1 MIDIS
6 FSSELIEQITIMS
19 LLSFLVVIVFAIIWL
34 KDLFAAVILLGVYS
48 LAAAAIFVVMDAV
61 DVAFTEAA
69 VGAGISTIL
78 LLGALSLTEHEQKPQ
93 TNKNPIAILIVLF
106 TGGLLL
112 YGTMDLPFYGSAVSA
127 VNTHPEIA
135 GRFIFESKFETGVP
149 NIVTSVLASY
159 RGYDTLG
166 ETAVVFTAAVA
177 VLALIGLRRIY
188 REDSS
193 QEFGENSSL
202 NTDNSSNTGNKSENQ
217 DIAKQFD
224 ETDIQFKKDG
234 SIQTKYHDAQI
245 NDSDPKGGNSA

>member
-1 MIDIS
+1 MLDIQ
-6 FSSELIEQITIMS
+6 FSSALIEQITIMS

-34 KDLFAAVILLGVYS
+34 KDLFAAVILLGIYS

-78 LLGALSLTEHEQKPQ
+78 LLGALSLTKHEQKPQ
-93 TNKNPIAILIVLF
+93 SNNNPVAIIIVLF
-106 TGGLLL
+106 TGGLLI
-112 YGTMDLPFYGSAVSA
+112 YGTVDLPFYGSAASA
-127 VNTHPEIA
+127 VNTHPDIA
-135 GRFIFESKFETGVP
+135 SRFIFQSESEIGVP

-188 REDSS
+188 RNDDEQD
-193 QEFGENSSL
+193 FG
-202 NTDNSSNTGNKSENQ
+202 DNKTAEQ
-217 DIAKQFD
+217 TD
-224 ETDIQFKKDG
+224 ETDIKFRADGTIKTKYKDANQTALNASRENAKDG
-234 SIQTKYHDAQI
+234 ETAS
-245 NDSDPKGGNSA
+245 

>member
-1 MIDIS
+1 MLDIQ
-6 FSSELIEQITIMS
+6 FSTALIEQITIMS

-48 LAAAAIFVVMDAV
+48 LSAAAIFIVMDAV

-93 TNKNPIAILIVLF
+93 SNSNPIAIIIVLF
-106 TGGLLL
+106 TGALLI
-112 YGTMDLPFYGSAVSA
+112 YGTVDLPFYGSAASA
-127 VNTHPEIA
+127 VNTHPDIA
-135 GRFIFESKFETGVP
+135 SRFIFQSEAETGVP

-177 VLALIGLRRIY
+177 VIALIGLRRIY
-188 REDSS
+188 RDDSE
-193 QEFGENSSL
+193 QEFGN
-202 NTDNSSNTGNKSENQ
+202 NANINQ
-217 DIAKQFD
+217 AKQTD
-224 ETDIQFKKDG
+224 ETDIKFHADGTIKTKYKDANQMVLNAAKEDDKDG
-234 SIQTKYHDAQI
+234 GTAT
-245 NDSDPKGGNSA
+245 

>member
-1 MIDIS
+1 MLDIQ
-6 FSSELIEQITIMS
+6 FSSALIEQITIMS

-34 KDLFAAVILLGVYS
+34 KDLFAAVILLGIYS

-78 LLGALSLTEHEQKPQ
+78 LLGALSLTKHEQKPQ
-93 TNKNPIAILIVLF
+93 SNNNPVAIIIVLF
-106 TGGLLL
+106 TGGLLI
-112 YGTMDLPFYGSAVSA
+112 YGTVDLPFYGSAASA
-127 VNTHPEIA
+127 VNTHPDIA
-135 GRFIFESKFETGVP
+135 SRFIFQSESETGVP

-188 REDSS
+188 RNDDEQD
-193 QEFGENSSL
+193 FGN
-202 NTDNSSNTGNKSENQ
+202 NKTAEQ
-217 DIAKQFD
+217 KD
-224 ETDIQFKKDG
+224 ETDIKFRADGTIKTKYKDANQTALNAARENTKDG
-234 SIQTKYHDAQI
+234 EIAS
-245 NDSDPKGGNSA
+245 

>member
-6 FSSELIEQITIMS
+6 FSTELIEQITIMT
-19 LLSFLVVIVFAIIWL
+19 LLSFLVLIVFAIIWL

-78 LLGALSLTEHEQKPQ
+78 LLGALALTEHEQKPQ
-93 TNKNPIAILIVLF
+93 TNKNPIAIIIVIL
-106 TGGLLL
+106 TGGLLI
-112 YGTMDLPFYGSAVSA
+112 YGTLDLPFYGSAVSA

-135 GRFIFESKFETGVP
+135 GRFIFQSGSETGVP

-166 ETAVVFTAAVA
+166 ETAVVFTAAIA

-188 REDSS
+188 RDDE
-193 QEFGENSSL
+193 EFGQG
-202 NTDNSSNTGNKSENQ
+202 THTRT
-217 DIAKQFD
+217 D
-224 ETDIQFKKDG
+224 ETDIKFQADG
-234 SIQTKYHDAQI
+234 SIETQYKDANQ
-245 NDSDPKGGNSA
+245 DQLAQPSNSMNNMSSASSSKANNEGTSS